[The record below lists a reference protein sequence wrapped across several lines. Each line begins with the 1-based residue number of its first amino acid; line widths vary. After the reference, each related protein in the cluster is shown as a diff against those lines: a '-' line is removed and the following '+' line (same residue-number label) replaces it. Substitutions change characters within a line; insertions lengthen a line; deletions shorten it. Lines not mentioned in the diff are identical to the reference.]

1 MKHLKKLINWLIDLF
16 TTRYTIHISY
26 DSEWGNADD
35 RTFKN
40 VRKIN
45 KQTFKELRFI
55 DENKKS
61 INIKCESGLRYR
73 IEEQ

>member
-1 MKHLKKLINWLIDLF
+1 MKQIRKLINWVINLF

-35 RTFKN
+35 RMFKN
-40 VRKIN
+40 VRKIS

-61 INIKCESGLRYR
+61 INIKSESGLRYR

>member
-1 MKHLKKLINWLIDLF
+1 MKQLKKLINWFIDLF

-40 VRKIN
+40 VRKIS

-55 DENKKS
+55 DEDKKS

>member
-1 MKHLKKLINWLIDLF
+1 VKQIRKLINWVINLF

-35 RTFKN
+35 RMFKN
-40 VRKIN
+40 VRKIS

-61 INIKCESGLRYR
+61 INIKSESGLRYR

>member
-1 MKHLKKLINWLIDLF
+1 MKQIKSLINWLIDLF

-35 RTFKN
+35 KTFKN
-40 VRKIN
+40 VRKIS

-55 DENKKS
+55 DEDKKS
-61 INIKCESGLRYR
+61 INIKCESGLRNR